1 MTGARASAMCLC
13 VNGLIAQNKA
23 YSIGNTTISCDIGG
37 SSTDIAISRVWGPAV
52 LKRFCQ
58 LELKPSGFTTVQRA
72 FFLHVAQT
80 LTRAGA
86 HRPNDLAPK
95 LVCDEGTVKILHGF
109 TDKQHKDR
117 VKLKLPSFCTV
128 KSWPPSP
135 QAGSKKTR
143 IEGLM
148 IYIYKQVFL
157 CIPPSLVVL
166 LMR

>member
-117 VKLKLPSFCTV
+117 VKLSYPASVLWKAGHRPHRQARRRHVSRVSWSIFTSKSFFA
-128 KSWPPSP
+128 SHLRW
-135 QAGSKKTR
+135 
-143 IEGLM
+143 L
-148 IYIYKQVFL
+148 FF
-157 CIPPSLVVL
+157 
-166 LMR
+166 